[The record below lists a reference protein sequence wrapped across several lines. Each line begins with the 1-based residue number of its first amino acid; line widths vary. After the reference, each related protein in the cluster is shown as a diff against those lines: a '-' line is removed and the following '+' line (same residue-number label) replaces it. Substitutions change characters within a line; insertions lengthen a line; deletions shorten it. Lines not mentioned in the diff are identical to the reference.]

1 MSESV
6 IQIDEQAEIQ
16 KIIRQLNT
24 LPNQLKAPGVLAS
37 AINATANEMKRKIGQ
52 RTRKRYAISDK
63 KILTDRKQGGMYLER
78 ATGTST
84 EATLISMGGMVE
96 VMAYMTRRNTET
108 TAAMLKVLNE
118 SSFVGLGEKRGP
130 KAFVATFESGHT
142 AIVQRVS
149 GEFYTRGKI
158 WPQSRYD
165 QDKKAHGPGG
175 AHAVWQD
182 LRGGHPGLLFY
193 PAKAHP
199 ARGGAGAGRFRE
211 SGIKKRPPCR
221 GPQGKSQTL
230 KRWGQAGSG
239 HRKW

>member
-63 KILTDRKQGGMYLER
+63 KILTDRKRGGMYLER
-78 ATGTST
+78 AKGADTS
-84 EATLISMGGMVE
+84 ATLISRGGMVE

-118 SSFVGLGEKRGP
+118 SAMTALEVDGR
-130 KAFVATFESGHT
+130 KAFEATFQSGHT
-142 AIVQRVS
+142 AIVQRVGRARLPVKS
-149 GEFYTRGKI
+149 LMAPAVPMLYGNTYEEAT
-158 WPQSRYD
+158 
-165 QDKKAHGPGG
+165 QDYYSILQKHIQREVERVLDG
-175 AHAVWQD
+175 
-182 LRGGHPGLLFY
+182 F
-193 PAKAHP
+193 
-199 ARGGAGAGRFRE
+199 GR
-211 SGIKKRPPCR
+211 
-221 GPQGKSQTL
+221 
-230 KRWGQAGSG
+230 AA
-239 HRKW
+239 

>member
-1 MSESV
+1 
-6 IQIDEQAEIQ
+6 
-16 KIIRQLNT
+16 
-24 LPNQLKAPGVLAS
+24 
-37 AINATANEMKRKIGQ
+37 MKRKIGQ

-149 GEFYTRGKI
+149 GEFYTRGRAKREEKYGPKADMTKI
-158 WPQSRYD
+158 RKLMAP
-165 QDKKAHGPGG
+165 
-175 AHAVWQD
+175 AV
-182 LRGGHPGLLFY
+182 PS
-193 PAKAHP
+193 AKVLIFSSSAVLP
-199 ARGGAGAGRFRE
+199 EKNSATFF
-211 SGIKKRPPCR
+211 
-221 GPQGKSQTL
+221 
-230 KRWGQAGSG
+230 
-239 HRKW
+239 